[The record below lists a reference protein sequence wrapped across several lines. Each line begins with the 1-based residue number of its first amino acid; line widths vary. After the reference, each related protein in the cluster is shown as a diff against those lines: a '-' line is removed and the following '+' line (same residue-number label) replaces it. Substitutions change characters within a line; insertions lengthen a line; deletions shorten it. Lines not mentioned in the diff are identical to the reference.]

1 MAQIGYVTELEYK
14 TYAAARGV
22 NIPDGKGAVELT
34 KAMDWLELQN
44 WAGSPTDP
52 EQPFAFPRDGDEFVP
67 ARIAQAQMAAALVY
81 HEGGDPMAPFAP
93 RVTSESV
100 GGGAVAV
107 TYSDRGP
114 LVPIY
119 RNLQALIQPFLGT
132 MGGAS
137 NFRLTRG

>member
-1 MAQIGYVTELEYK
+1 MIGYVTVTEYQ
-14 TYAAARGV
+14 TYATARGV
-22 NIPDGKGAVELT
+22 TVANPEASVELT

-44 WAGSPTDP
+44 WAGEPTDP
-52 EQPFAFPRDGDEFVP
+52 DQPFAFPRNGDEFVP

-81 HEGGDPMAPFAP
+81 HQGGDPLAPFAP

-107 TYSDRGP
+107 SYSDRGP

-119 RNLQALIQPFLGT
+119 QQLQALIQPFLGT

-137 NFRLTRG
+137 QFRLTRG